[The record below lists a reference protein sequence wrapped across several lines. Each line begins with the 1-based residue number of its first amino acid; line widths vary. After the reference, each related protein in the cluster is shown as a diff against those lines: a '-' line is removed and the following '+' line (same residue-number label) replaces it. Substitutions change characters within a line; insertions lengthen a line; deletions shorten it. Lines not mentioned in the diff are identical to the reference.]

1 MIIGKWNKSVILSYI
16 GLFFGVFGIYFAIVE
31 NNIKIAFTCLIL
43 SGICD
48 MFDGTIAR
56 KCKRTE
62 EEKEFG
68 IQLDSLNDVFNFAA
82 FPILIFIGMGLT
94 NIYNIII
101 YCIYAMFAIARLANF
116 NIKTANPNK
125 KAKYYEGLP
134 VTSAAVIFPVF
145 YLLSLV
151 LKENVFDIVYS
162 LIILLVGV
170 LFVTNIKVAKP
181 SLKTSIF
188 FLILGIAAVFLYLF
202 AL

>member
-68 IQLDSLNDVFNFAA
+68 IQLDSLSDLVCFGVLPA
-82 FPILIFIGMGLT
+82 LIG
-94 NIYNIII
+94 
-101 YCIYAMFAIARLANF
+101 
-116 NIKTANPNK
+116 
-125 KAKYYEGLP
+125 
-134 VTSAAVIFPVF
+134 
-145 YLLSLV
+145 
-151 LKENVFDIVYS
+151 YS
-162 LIILLVGV
+162 LGIKHTYLDPLVV
-170 LFVTNIKVAKP
+170 LFPLVINV
-181 SLKTSIF
+181 
-188 FLILGIAAVFLYLF
+188 
-202 AL
+202 

>member
-16 GLFFGVFGIYFAIVE
+16 GLFFGVFGIYFAVIT
-31 NNIKIAFTCLIL
+31 NNIKAAFACLIL

-82 FPILIFIGMGLT
+82 LPILIFIGMGLT
-94 NIYNIII
+94 EIYNIII
-101 YCIYAMFAIARLANF
+101 YCVYAMFAIARLANF

-134 VTSAAVIFPVF
+134 VTSAAIIFPVF
-145 YLLSLV
+145 YLLSFV
-151 LKENVFDIVYS
+151 LKENIFNLVYS
-162 LIILLVGV
+162 LIILLVGI

-181 SLKTSIF
+181 GLKMSIL
-188 FLILGIAAVFLYLF
+188 FLVMGIVAIILYLF
-202 AL
+202 LL